1 MAFRPALH
9 PLCLGLLLAM
19 AGCASQAP
27 VADKAAPAA
36 LPRFAGKTLA
46 DLDAQ
51 ADKLVITEG
60 ALPDATVEG
69 ALGSYRQ
76 ALDLYND
83 TGAKSNTISRMADLT
98 MTTAEQ
104 RLQRVDDDS
113 TQQKEHQDKQA
124 QLDRKIEANID
135 AMLFDRFM
143 QGMATAR
150 TKEESAAYF
159 DLASNL
165 AETSPEAVNTKVDYS
180 SAIKLYKELLS
191 TAKDPKER
199 ADAYY
204 KLAKAYELDGKPDE
218 FRRTLHQ
225 LVKEYPDSTFFTEAH
240 FRLGESYFGK
250 NDYLSAQEAYRAVVT
265 DYENYKPTSTT
276 PNAFQAVLARGH
288 SAAFYLDAL
297 YKLGWSEFKA
307 SDYDKAT
314 GTFFKV
320 AREVES
326 RMGASE
332 AKDRNLGKLL
342 KDTHHAIALCF
353 LNQNGA
359 TSAQIWFGGHPA
371 PDLEPDIYLALG
383 QLYQTKRL
391 YQSAA
396 DTYDTFVNT
405 HPLHDRAPEFTS
417 ATIEA
422 YREGG
427 FPDLVLP
434 AKERFIRHYGTAGKY
449 WAQANEAQRGRLAP
463 LLRQHMIDL
472 AKHAHAQAQRQQAD
486 SEYTRA
492 AGWYREYLAMGPEQ
506 TEALPVQRLLAEALF
521 AGHQYEAAVVE
532 FEKLAY
538 SHPDAVQ
545 GADAGYMALVAYQSW
560 QGTTPAEPA
569 DALSSLITRKHA
581 STVRFAQTFPAFEK
595 TPAILQAMTAEQLE
609 RKDIEGAL
617 KSAGLLIALNP
628 PAPETMVLEAWMIV
642 GNGEFDLGRPEVAE
656 LAYRKVLGFTLLST
670 KDRPVYQDRLA
681 ATIYKQA
688 EKKRDAGDTDGAVT
702 DLLRIA
708 ETGTTSKLLAAAT
721 FDAATL
727 LFNAKQ
733 YERAIPIL
741 EGFRSSYPKHELTA
755 TIPDKLAI
763 AYEQTGKFALAAREY
778 EGIALANLKTQPE
791 LAREAMWQAAELQDK
806 AQQPAE
812 SARLFERYLATFPKP
827 IEPAAE
833 AGYRLYRYALAQQ
846 DNGQRLRWL
855 RELQKLQQTAG
866 SDNTART
873 AYLGAMASFELA
885 KPLSDDFIAIELKQP
900 LNKSLPR
907 KKDALKKALEAY
919 TAIAAI
925 GVAEYV
931 TAANFQIAELY
942 RKLGADLMAS
952 ERPAGLSELELE
964 QYTILL
970 EEQAMPFENKAM
982 GLYVANANLVKQNV
996 YDDYVRKSFD
1006 ALATL
1011 NPGRYNK
1018 REQDEPYVPVIY

>member
-1 MAFRPALH
+1 MVFRPALH
-9 PLCLGLLLAM
+9 PICLGLLLALG
-19 AGCASQAP
+19 GCASQAP
-27 VADKAAPAA
+27 DANPTAS

-60 ALPDATVEG
+60 VLPDASVEG

-76 ALDLYND
+76 ALNLYND
-83 TGAKSNTISRMADLT
+83 AGAKSNTISRMADLT

-104 RLQRVDDDS
+104 RLQRLDDDS
-113 TQQKEHQDKQA
+113 AKQKEHQEKQA
-124 QLDRKIEANID
+124 QLERKVEANID

-159 DLASNL
+159 DLASDL

-180 SAIKLYKELLS
+180 SAIALYKELLS
-191 TAKDPKER
+191 TSKDPKER

-204 KLAKAYELDGKPDE
+204 KLAKAYELDGKPDD

-225 LVKEYPDSTFFTEAH
+225 LVKEYPDSAFFAEAQ
-240 FRLGESYFGK
+240 FRLGESYFSK
-250 NDYLSAQEAYRAVVT
+250 NDFLSAQESYRAVVT
-265 DYENYKPTSTT
+265 DYENYQPAS
-276 PNAFQAVLARGH
+276 NAANVVQAVLARGH
-288 SAAFYLDAL
+288 SAKFYLDAL

-326 RMGASE
+326 RMGTSE

-359 TSAQIWFGGHPA
+359 TSAQVWFAGHPA
-371 PDLEPDIYLALG
+371 PDVEPDIYLALG

-396 DTYDTFVNT
+396 DTYDTFVST
-405 HPLHDRAPEFTS
+405 HPLHERAPEFTS

-434 AKERFIRHYGTAGKY
+434 AKERFIRNYGSAGKY
-449 WAQANEAQRGRLAP
+449 WAQASEAQRGRLAP

-486 SEYTRA
+486 SEYARA
-492 AGWYREYLAMGPEQ
+492 AGWYREYLAMAPDQ
-506 TEALPVQRLLAEALF
+506 AEALPVQRLLAEALF
-521 AGHQYEAAVVE
+521 AGHRFDAAVDE

-538 SHPDAVQ
+538 SHPDAAQ
-545 GADAGYMALVAYQSW
+545 GADAGYMALAAYQSW
-560 QGTTPAEPA
+560 QNTVPAEPVE
-569 DALSSLITRKHA
+569 ALNKLITRKHA

-609 RKDIEGAL
+609 RKDVEGAL

-628 PAPETMVLEAWMIV
+628 PAPEAMVLEAWMIV
-642 GNGEFDLGRPEVAE
+642 GNGEFDLGRPDVAE
-656 LAYRKVLGFTLLST
+656 LAYRKVLGFSLLT
-670 KDRPVYQDRLA
+670 AKDRTLYQDRLA

-688 EKKRDAGDTDGAVT
+688 EKKRDAGDIDGAVA

-708 ETGTTSKLLAAAT
+708 ETGTTSKLLAVAT

-741 EGFRSSYPKHELTA
+741 EGFRSSHPKHELAT

-791 LAREAMWQAAELQDK
+791 LAREALWQAAELQDK

-812 SARLFERYLATFPKP
+812 SARLFERYLAAFPRP
-827 IEPAAE
+827 LEPAAE
-833 AGYRLYRYALAQQ
+833 AGYRLYRYAVAQQ

-866 SDNTART
+866 SENTART

-885 KPLSDDFIAIELKQP
+885 KPLSDEFIAIELKQP

-907 KKDALKKALEAY
+907 KKEALKKALDAY
-919 TAIAAI
+919 TAVAAI

-964 QYTILL
+964 QYAILL

-996 YDDYVRKSFD
+996 YDEYVRKSFD
-1006 ALATL
+1006 ALARL

-1018 REQDEPYVPVIY
+1018 HEQDEPYVPVIY